1 VALQDIVDGLLE
13 QLGASRVTLRLDTP
27 GEIFPVRYEALA
39 PGIRSIKG
47 DDSVGDLR
55 EAQTFQ
61 WVQRELRLLVQDD
74 LLDADPPVPPALVDV
89 YGARS
94 QMLAPVVRDG
104 EFVGVISIHYAPGPR
119 AWTAE
124 ERAVLE
130 QARAQVER
138 ELPG

>member
-1 VALQDIVDGLLE
+1 MPLQEILDGLLE
-13 QLGASRVTLRLDTP
+13 ELGASRVTLRLDTP

-55 EAQTFQ
+55 EAKTFQ
-61 WVQRELRLLVQDD
+61 WVEREQRVLVQDD
-74 LLDADPPVPPALVDV
+74 TLHADPPVPPALVDV
-89 YGARS
+89 YGARA
-94 QMLAPVVRDG
+94 QMLAPVVRHG
-104 EFVGVISIHYAPGPR
+104 ELVGVVSVHYAPGPR

-130 QARAQVER
+130 RARARVES
-138 ELPG
+138 ELAG